1 MKKIRYYLDT
11 TVFNFVFA
19 ESDTEKK
26 EITLKFFKDLPLIAD
41 GVYISDEVV
50 REISRAPEPRKSQLE
65 GLIRG
70 TNPFLLE
77 IDLEIEELAER
88 YISEGIIPEKYRSDA
103 IHIATAVINGIDVIV
118 SWNFE
123 HIVKLKTR
131 VMVDGVNKLL
141 GYHEIQICSP
151 EEVVEL

>member
-1 MKKIRYYLDT
+1 MKKIKYYLDT

-26 EITLKFFKDLPLIAD
+26 EITLKFFKDLPLIAE

-50 REISRAPEPRKSQLE
+50 REISRASEPRKSQLE
-65 GLIRG
+65 GLIRD

-77 IDLEIEELAER
+77 IDLETEELAER

-103 IHIATAVINGIDVIV
+103 IHIAAAVINGIDVIV

-141 GYHEIQICSP
+141 GYHEIEICSP

>member
-1 MKKIRYYLDT
+1 MKKIKYYLDT

-50 REISRAPEPRKSQLE
+50 REISRASEPRKSQLE
-65 GLIRG
+65 GLIRDA
-70 TNPFLLE
+70 NPFLLE
-77 IDLEIEELAER
+77 IDLETEELAER

-103 IHIATAVINGIDVIV
+103 IHIAAAVINGIDVIV

>member
-1 MKKIRYYLDT
+1 MKKIKYYLDT
-11 TVFNFVFA
+11 TVFNFVSA

-26 EITLKFFKDLPLIAD
+26 EITLKFFKDLPLIAE

-50 REISRAPEPRKSQLE
+50 REISRASEPRKSQLE
-65 GLIRG
+65 GLIRD

-77 IDLEIEELAER
+77 IDLETEELAER

-103 IHIATAVINGIDVIV
+103 IHIAAAVINGIDVIV

-141 GYHEIQICSP
+141 GYHEIEICSP

>member
-1 MKKIRYYLDT
+1 MKKIKYYLDT

-50 REISRAPEPRKSQLE
+50 REISRASEPRKSQLE
-65 GLIRG
+65 RLIRD

-77 IDLEIEELAER
+77 IDLETEELAER

-103 IHIATAVINGIDVIV
+103 IHIAAAVINGIDVIV